1 MASGDGMVVNA
12 EDLEI
17 WGGDDE
23 TSASYSPGKVAPHFN
38 HFLFFHIIR
47 CTCLYTYI
55 RRFGL

>member
-23 TSASYSPGKVAPHFN
+23 TSASYPPGKVAPHFN
-38 HFLFFHIIR
+38 HFLFFHMI
-47 CTCLYTYI
+47 
-55 RRFGL
+55 